1 MQANIDSSSTNNAAD
16 AVAGPGGD
24 DEMEELVGDRE
35 DEEDENGSDSIA
47 SRMKFLDEM
56 EKRPLPVDEP
66 SSDANYRVESADT
79 DVSL

>member
-1 MQANIDSSSTNNAAD
+1 
-16 AVAGPGGD
+16 
-24 DEMEELVGDRE
+24 MEELVGDRE
-35 DEEDENGSDSIA
+35 EEEDENDSDSIQ

-56 EKRPLPVDEP
+56 EKRPLPVSEP